1 MGIYNQK
8 EYEGARAMKKKFR
21 VSGMQLAI
29 FIVAMCVIVTG
40 PVSSD
45 AKAAKALRAAVQAV
59 QGDATMTM
67 GPDQEPA
74 KLTVGKMVEAWNT
87 VSTNENSKLLLKWE
101 TGLLNSLGGFSSI
114 FLASRETKSGPVDTI
129 EMTEGLLRVTQK
141 SGGGAGAPYMVV
153 TPAASIEPVNNDEA
167 VDFIVEVYLPTT
179 AVITVVSGN
188 VRVKNLTLSPSTE
201 TVLTSCQ
208 TLYVEQGKPKLEA
221 LASSSEDLRRQVDG
235 TTIPGTIVANLDNC
249 PVSTPQP
256 LAAQP
261 RVSQCSQ
268 YSDYE
273 FEDWGS
279 RDVYPYND
287 ILVQQPDRRV
297 GVVVVLPGVGRWIIP
312 MEVFSGWRYDP
323 EIIGNYSRQIVLD
336 QMIYGDQYYLEDLR
350 LQQQQFRDMVYL
362 AQVSGNRDMLWDAQR
377 SLADVNIQEQ
387 WTSRRLN
394 RLETIVAGLKQEQG
408 KFSQRLPQGTN
419 LFQAVSNSFNS
430 PKNLKT
436 VQNFRDR
443 IKTDVNV
450 QNQLAGMAGK
460 ELTDMR
466 SRVAHERD
474 PQKRLALRD
483 ELNKI
488 NQDVAQGKL
497 PIPAKQPQVK
507 KLVDRLTKEQD
518 PKKVQN
524 LQKQLG
530 RLTKTEAPQTAQLLS
545 PDKLTSL
552 KQEVAKFPNPE
563 KRNDL
568 EARVGQLQKS
578 VEQRKQAEST
588 REKIDSIT
596 TQAAKQGDV
605 RKRDELLGQLKD
617 LGKTP
622 SASPAVG
629 LNLLGQRRNLE
640 TQLSIEQ
647 DKQKRTTLEKA
658 LEDHRNKQAELMRQ
672 KPEQRKQPE
681 ASSGRQQ
688 DLQKPAERQQ
698 LDRQKQT
705 EQAHEQQ
712 LDRQKQIESQKLKKQ
727 QTEQLQKQHGEAQQ
741 HQRQQEQ
748 ADQARRQHQMEGD
761 LKRHEQEQAQQTQ
774 REQKQKQEQREQV
787 QQQQH
792 KQQQQQAEQSHRQ
805 QQQKQE
811 RQEQVQQQH
820 QRQQEQAEQ
829 GRRQQQQQQ
838 QERQEKVQQQQH
850 KQQQEQAEQSH
861 RQQQQKQERQ
871 EQVQQQQHQR
881 QQEQADQG
889 RRQQQQQQQQR
900 QEQVQQQQHK
910 QQQQQQQQQQ
920 RAPQVQQHREQPQQP
935 RQAPHV
941 QQPQAPQQQNKEE
954 HGHQKK

>member
-1 MGIYNQK
+1 
-8 EYEGARAMKKKFR
+8 MKLKILM
-21 VSGMQLAI
+21 VSGMKLAI
-29 FIVAMCVIVTG
+29 FIAVVCVIVVG
-40 PVSSD
+40 PALPD
-45 AKAAKALRAAVQAV
+45 AKAAKAIRAAVQAV
-59 QGDATMTM
+59 EGDATMTV
-67 GPDQEPA
+67 GLDQEPA
-74 KLTVGKMVEAWNT
+74 KLAVGKTVEAWNT
-87 VSTNENSKLLLKWE
+87 VSTNENSKLFLKWE

-114 FLASRETKSGPVDTI
+114 FLASRETKSGPIDTI
-129 EMTEGLLRVTQK
+129 EMTEGLLRVTRK

-153 TPAASIEPVNNDEA
+153 TPAASIEPVNIDEA
-167 VDFIVEVYLPTT
+167 VDFIVEVYVPTT

-188 VRVKNLTLSPSTE
+188 VLVKNLTLTPPTE
-201 TVLTSCQ
+201 TVLASCQ
-208 TLYVEQGKPKLEA
+208 TLYVDQGKPKQEA
-221 LASSSEDLRRQVDG
+221 MASSPEDLRRQVDG

-249 PVSTPQP
+249 PATTRQP
-256 LAAQP
+256 IAAEP
-261 RVSQCSQ
+261 RVSQGSQ

-287 ILVQQPDRRV
+287 ILVQQPDRGV

-377 SLADVNIQEQ
+377 SLADVNIKEQ

-394 RLETIVAGLKQEQG
+394 RLEKTVAGLKQEQG
-408 KFSQRLPQGTN
+408 KFSQKLPQGAN

-436 VQNFRDR
+436 VQSFRDR

-450 QNQLAGMAGK
+450 QNQLAGLAGK

-466 SRVAHERD
+466 SKVARERD

-507 KLVDRLTKEQD
+507 QLVDRLAKEQD
-518 PKKVQN
+518 TKKVQN
-524 LQKQLG
+524 IQKQLN
-530 RLTKTEAPQTAQLLS
+530 RLTKTEAPRSAQLLS

-568 EARVGQLQKS
+568 EARFGQLQQS

-622 SASPAVG
+622 STGRTSE

-647 DKQKRTTLEKA
+647 DKQKRMTLEKA
-658 LEDHRNKQAELMRQ
+658 LEDHRNKQAEAPRQ
-672 KPEQRKQPE
+672 QPAQRKQSE
-681 ASSGRQQ
+681 ALRGQQQ
-688 DLQKPAERQQ
+688 DIQKPAERQQ
-698 LDRQKQT
+698 LDLQKQT
-705 EQAHEQQ
+705 DQAHEQQ
-712 LDRQKQIESQKLKKQ
+712 LDRQKQLESQKLKKQ

-741 HQRQQEQ
+741 HKLQQEQ

-774 REQKQKQEQREQV
+774 RQQQQKQEQREQV
-787 QQQQH
+787 QQQEH
-792 KQQQQQAEQSHRQ
+792 KQKQEQAEQSHRQ

-811 RQEQVQQQH
+811 QVQQQQH

-829 GRRQQQQQQ
+829 GRRQQKQEQ
-838 QERQEKVQQQQH
+838 QEQTQH
-850 KQQQEQAEQSH
+850 KQQQQRQEQSEQSH
-861 RQQQQKQERQ
+861 RQQQQQQ

-889 RRQQQQQQQQR
+889 RR
-900 QEQVQQQQHK
+900 
-910 QQQQQQQQQQ
+910 QQQQQ

>member
-1 MGIYNQK
+1 
-8 EYEGARAMKKKFR
+8 MKKKNLW
-21 VSGMQLAI
+21 VSGMKLAI
-29 FIVAMCVIVTG
+29 FIVAMCVIAAG
-40 PVSSD
+40 PASSD
-45 AKAAKALRAAVQAV
+45 AKAAQALRAAVQAV
-59 QGDATMTM
+59 QGDASMTV

-87 VSTNENSKLLLKWE
+87 VSTNENSKLFLKWE
-101 TGLLNSLGGFSSI
+101 TGLLNSLGGSSSI

-141 SGGGAGAPYMVV
+141 SGGGGGAPYMVV
-153 TPAASIEPVNNDEA
+153 TPAASIEPVNSDEP
-167 VDFIVEVYLPTT
+167 VDFIVEVYVPTT

-201 TVLTSCQ
+201 TVLASCQ

-249 PVSTPQP
+249 PASTPQP
-256 LAAQP
+256 LAAEP
-261 RVSQCSQ
+261 RVSPGPQ

-287 ILVQQPDRRV
+287 ILVQQPDRGV

-323 EIIGNYSRQIVLD
+323 EIVGNYSRQIVLD

-362 AQVSGNRDMLWDAQR
+362 AQVSGNRDMLWDAQQR
-377 SLADVNIQEQ
+377 LADVNIQEQ

-394 RLETIVAGLKQEQG
+394 RLETTVSGLKREQG
-408 KFSQRLPQGTN
+408 KFSQRLPQGSN
-419 LFQAVSNSFNS
+419 LFQSVSNSFNS

-450 QNQLAGMAGK
+450 QNQLAGLAGK

-507 KLVDRLTKEQD
+507 QLVDRLAKEQD
-518 PKKVQN
+518 TKKVQN

-530 RLTKTEAPQTAQLLS
+530 RLTKTEAPRKEQLLS

-552 KQEVAKFPNPE
+552 KQEVAKFPNQE

-568 EARVGQLQKS
+568 EARVGQLQQS
-578 VEQRKQAEST
+578 VEQRQQAEAT

-658 LEDHRNKQAELMRQ
+658 LEDHRNKQAELLRQ
-672 KPEQRKQPE
+672 QPEQRKQPE
-681 ASSGRQQ
+681 AIRGQQQ

-698 LDRQKQT
+698 LDRQKQ
-705 EQAHEQQ
+705 
-712 LDRQKQIESQKLKKQ
+712 LESQKLEKQ

-774 REQKQKQEQREQV
+774 RQQQQKQEQREQ
-787 QQQQH
+787 
-792 KQQQQQAEQSHRQ
+792 
-805 QQQKQE
+805 
-811 RQEQVQQQH
+811 
-820 QRQQEQAEQ
+820 
-829 GRRQQQQQQ
+829 
-838 QERQEKVQQQQH
+838 VQQQQH

-861 RQQQQKQERQ
+861 RQQQQEQRQ

-889 RRQQQQQQQQR
+889 RRQQQQQQQQQR
-900 QEQVQQQQHK
+900 QEQVQQQQH
-910 QQQQQQQQQQ
+910 QRQQEQAEQGRRQQQQQQQQQ
-920 RAPQVQQHREQPQQP
+920 RAPQVEQQREQPQQH
-935 RQAPHV
+935 Q
-941 QQPQAPQQQNKEE
+941 QAPQVQQHQAPPQQRQQEE

>member
-1 MGIYNQK
+1 
-8 EYEGARAMKKKFR
+8 MKLKIPR
-21 VSGMQLAI
+21 ISGMKLAI
-29 FIVAMCVIVTG
+29 FIVAMCVIVAG
-40 PVSSD
+40 PASSD

-59 QGDATMTM
+59 QGEATMTV

-74 KLTVGKMVEAWNT
+74 KLAVGKMVEAWNT
-87 VSTNENSKLLLKWE
+87 VSTNENSKLFLKWE
-101 TGLLNSLGGFSSI
+101 TGLLNSLGGSSSI
-114 FLASRETKSGPVDTI
+114 FLASRETKDGPVDTI

-153 TPAASIEPVNNDEA
+153 TPAASIEPVNSDEP
-167 VDFIVEVYLPTT
+167 VDFIVEVYVPTT
-179 AVITVVSGN
+179 AVITVLSGN
-188 VRVKNLTLSPSTE
+188 VRVKNLTLSPPTE
-201 TVLTSCQ
+201 TVLASCQ

-249 PVSTPQP
+249 PASTPQP
-256 LAAQP
+256 LEAKP
-261 RVSQCSQ
+261 RVSSGPQ

-287 ILVQQPDRRV
+287 ILVQQPDRGV

-323 EIIGNYSRQIVLD
+323 EIIGNYSRQIILD

-394 RLETIVAGLKQEQG
+394 RLETTVSGLKREQG
-408 KFSQRLPQGTN
+408 KFSQRLPQGSN
-419 LFQAVSNSFNS
+419 LFQSVSNSFNS

-450 QNQLAGMAGK
+450 QNQLAGLAGK

-488 NQDVAQGKL
+488 NKDVAQGKL
-497 PIPAKQPQVK
+497 PIAVKQPQVK
-507 KLVDRLTKEQD
+507 QLVDRLAKEQD
-518 PKKVQN
+518 TKKVQN

-530 RLTKTEAPQTAQLLS
+530 RLTKTEAPRTAQLIS

-568 EARVGQLQKS
+568 EARVGQLQQS
-578 VEQRKQAEST
+578 VEQRQQAEST

-596 TQAAKQGDV
+596 TQAAKQGDA

-658 LEDHRNKQAELMRQ
+658 LEDHRNKQAELLRQ
-672 KPEQRKQPE
+672 QPEQRKQPE
-681 ASSGRQQ
+681 ALRGQQQ

-712 LDRQKQIESQKLKKQ
+712 LDRQKQLESQKLEKQ

-741 HQRQQEQ
+741 QQQKQEQ

-774 REQKQKQEQREQV
+774 RQQQQKQEQREQV

-792 KQQQQQAEQSHRQ
+792 KQQQEQAEQSHRQ

-811 RQEQVQQQH
+811 RQEQVQQQQH
-820 QRQQEQAEQ
+820 QRQQEQADQ
-829 GRRQQQQQQ
+829 GRRQQQQQK
-838 QERQEKVQQQQH
+838 QEQREQVQQQQH

-900 QEQVQQQQHK
+900 
-910 QQQQQQQQQQ
+910 
-920 RAPQVQQHREQPQQP
+920 APQVQQHREQPQQ
-935 RQAPHV
+935 
-941 QQPQAPQQQNKEE
+941 QQQAPQVQQHQAPPQQRQQEE

>member
-1 MGIYNQK
+1 MPLRSRRRLIDIGTYNQK
-8 EYEGARAMKKKFR
+8 EYEGARAMKKKNLR
-21 VSGMQLAI
+21 VSGMKLAI
-29 FIVAMCVIVTG
+29 FIVAMCVIAAG
-40 PVSSD
+40 PASSD
-45 AKAAKALRAAVQAV
+45 AKAAQALRAAVQAV
-59 QGDATMTM
+59 QGDASMTV

-87 VSTNENSKLLLKWE
+87 VSTNENSKLFLNWE
-101 TGLLNSLGGFSSI
+101 TGLLNSLGGSSSI

-141 SGGGAGAPYMVV
+141 SGGGGGAPYMVV
-153 TPAASIEPVNNDEA
+153 TPAASIEPVNSDEP
-167 VDFIVEVYLPTT
+167 VDFIVEVYVPTT

-201 TVLTSCQ
+201 TVLASCQ

-249 PVSTPQP
+249 PASTPQP
-256 LAAQP
+256 LAAES
-261 RVSQCSQ
+261 RVSQGSQ

-287 ILVQQPDRRV
+287 IVVQQPDRGV

-362 AQVSGNRDMLWDAQR
+362 AQVSGNRDMLWDAQQR
-377 SLADVNIQEQ
+377 LADVNIQEQ

-394 RLETIVAGLKQEQG
+394 RLETTVSGLKREQG
-408 KFSQRLPQGTN
+408 KFSQRLPQGSN
-419 LFQAVSNSFNS
+419 LFQSVSNSFNS

-450 QNQLAGMAGK
+450 QNQLAGLAGK

-507 KLVDRLTKEQD
+507 QLVDRLAKEQD
-518 PKKVQN
+518 TKKVQN

-530 RLTKTEAPQTAQLLS
+530 RLTKTEAPRKEQLLS

-552 KQEVAKFPNPE
+552 KQEVAKFPNQE

-568 EARVGQLQKS
+568 EARVGQLQQS
-578 VEQRKQAEST
+578 VEQRQQAEST

-658 LEDHRNKQAELMRQ
+658 LEDHRNKQAELLRQ
-672 KPEQRKQPE
+672 QPEQRKQPE
-681 ASSGRQQ
+681 AIRGQQQ

-712 LDRQKQIESQKLKKQ
+712 LDRQKQLESQKLEKQ

-774 REQKQKQEQREQV
+774 RQQQQKQEQREQ
-787 QQQQH
+787 
-792 KQQQQQAEQSHRQ
+792 
-805 QQQKQE
+805 
-811 RQEQVQQQH
+811 
-820 QRQQEQAEQ
+820 
-829 GRRQQQQQQ
+829 
-838 QERQEKVQQQQH
+838 VQQQQH

-861 RQQQQKQERQ
+861 RQQQQEQRQ

-889 RRQQQQQQQQR
+889 RRQQQQQQQQQR
-900 QEQVQQQQHK
+900 QEQVQQQQH
-910 QQQQQQQQQQ
+910 QRQQEQAEQGRRQQQQQQQQQ
-920 RAPQVQQHREQPQQP
+920 RAPQVEQQREQPQQH
-935 RQAPHV
+935 Q
-941 QQPQAPQQQNKEE
+941 QAPQVQQHQAPPQQRQQEE